1 MPIMNH
7 SGPNAIQ
14 RRWPY
19 LLEAALRDPVEERY
33 RKAKQRAVVHRS
45 VLLVV
50 FIALQVAQGKSR
62 VMTLLPLSGVPFN
75 VRHYWM
81 LRNNRDRFVA
91 KDAALRDLYAEYQRQ
106 VVAGT
111 WSGPRRH
118 SLLYL
123 AAFPIGFQP
132 VGLGVPAG
140 LDVVSAIAMGM
151 VLGVLCLIGG
161 TLLDRRATT
170 LSVSTGRMIRNG

>member
-1 MPIMNH
+1 MPLVNRT
-7 SGPNAIQ
+7 GPNAIQ

-19 LLEAALRDPVEERY
+19 LLEMVLRDSVEERY
-33 RKAKQRAVVHRS
+33 RKAKQRAVIHRS

-50 FIALQVAQGKSR
+50 FIALQLVQGKGR
-62 VMTLLPLSGVPFN
+62 VMALLPLTGVPFN
-75 VRHYWM
+75 VRHYWS
-81 LRNNRDRFVA
+81 LRNNRDRFFA
-91 KDAALRDLYAEYQRQ
+91 KDAALRDLYADYQRQ
-106 VVAGT
+106 VATGT

-140 LDVVSAIAMGM
+140 VDLVSAIAMGM
-151 VLGVLCLIGG
+151 ILGAVCLIGG
-161 TLLDRRATT
+161 TVLEKREVRARY
-170 LSVSTGRMIRNG
+170 L